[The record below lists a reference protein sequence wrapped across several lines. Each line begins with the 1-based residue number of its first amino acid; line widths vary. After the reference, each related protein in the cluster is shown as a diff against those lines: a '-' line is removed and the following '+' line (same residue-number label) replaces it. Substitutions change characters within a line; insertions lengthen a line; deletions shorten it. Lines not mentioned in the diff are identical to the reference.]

1 LPEAASLVLFLA
13 QMKTLILRRTA
24 ELSSLEA
31 GIMDIGKGPT

>member
-1 LPEAASLVLFLA
+1 MCFFLA
-13 QMKTLILRRTA
+13 QMETPIHRRTA